1 VRLRITRG
9 LARGVNTRD
18 GKITY
23 DAVAKAL
30 GYA

>member
-1 VRLRITRG
+1 LAEYPRL
-9 LARGVNTRD
+9 AKGVNTRD